1 MPSRRLVDPVPV
13 TNIRPG
19 RESRDETARL
29 DAVDA
34 PESST
39 GKPLPCG
46 ELGLFSL
53 SATRLWLTAWLLL
66 LNFAELPNRGE
77 VGWWGTRNR
86 ARGCYLLP
94 DFLPPMSYQVLLRYL
109 LPPSRSLGAASY
121 LLARSPHLLKQRARQ
136 CTCTREHKP
145 CIRSGNNN
153 NAFIISGDDNAHSL
167 PRVASDSLRPDI

>member
-13 TNIRPG
+13 TNIGPG

-94 DFLPPMSYQVLLRYL
+94 DFLPPMSYQVLL
-109 LPPSRSLGAASY
+109 PPTS
-121 LLARSPHLLKQRARQ
+121 
-136 CTCTREHKP
+136 
-145 CIRSGNNN
+145 
-153 NAFIISGDDNAHSL
+153 
-167 PRVASDSLRPDI
+167 